1 MDPTG
6 KTFTSEDPRKWIGR
20 IIMAVILGEAIWNL
34 IVSVMNNVVV
44 PWLGDLFGQSS
55 GLPTSFTQRP
65 YNYPDLFVSILEF
78 CIAALIAAIINYFFQ
93 RPRAVRVRTVK
104 NAVPTAP
111 AEPLRGVP
119 QAVAPTAIPQ
129 TAPGQPLTSQT
140 PMPQT
145 TAPQPAMTQ
154 SAMTQPAMTQPAMTM
169 TKTAVTQTTP
179 PAPVTKPVP
188 VAAAPAV
195 TVAPSMPAPP
205 VVAPVPVAPA
215 PVAKPAGVAPAAP
228 SVPISAAKPQPPP
241 PPKAQPAK
249 PTKTKEVYYNI
260 VGEPVPSDDE

>member
-34 IVSVMNNVVV
+34 IVSVMNNLVV

-78 CIAALIAAIINYFFQ
+78 CIAALVAAIINYFFQ

-104 NAVPTAP
+104 SAVPTAP
-111 AEPLRGVP
+111 VEPVRVIP
-119 QAVAPTAIPQ
+119 RSEAP
-129 TAPGQPLTSQT
+129 
-140 PMPQT
+140 
-145 TAPQPAMTQ
+145 APQPQAAMTPATTTQ
-154 SAMTQPAMTQPAMTM
+154 PRLTQPALTQATM
-169 TKTAVTQTTP
+169 PVAP

-188 VAAAPAV
+188 VAAAPPV
-195 TVAPSMPAPP
+195 TVAPPMPTAP
-205 VVAPVPVAPA
+205 VVAPAPIAKPLTVAPATPSVPVA
-215 PVAKPAGVAPAAP
+215 
-228 SVPISAAKPQPPP
+228 AAKPQPPP
-241 PPKAQPAK
+241 PKAEPAK
-249 PTKTKEVYYNI
+249 PKKTKEVYYNI
-260 VGEPVPSDDE
+260 VGEPMPSDDD

>member
-6 KTFTSEDPRKWIGR
+6 KTFASENPRKWIGR
-20 IIMAVILGEAIWNL
+20 ILMAVILGEAIWNL
-34 IVSVMNNVVV
+34 IVSVMNNLVV

-78 CIAALIAAIINYFFQ
+78 CIAALVAAIINYFFQ
-93 RPRAVRVRTVK
+93 RPRPVRGKTMK
-104 NAVPTAP
+104 SAAP
-111 AEPLRGVP
+111 IAPVEPLRVVP
-119 QAVAPTAIPQ
+119 EVGAPAATPRTAPSQSLMPQ
-129 TAPGQPLTSQT
+129 TA
-140 PMPQT
+140 MPQT
-145 TAPQPAMTQ
+145 TTPQPA
-154 SAMTQPAMTQPAMTM
+154 M

-179 PAPVTKPVP
+179 PVAPVTKSVP
-188 VAAAPAV
+188 VAPPPPV
-195 TVAPSMPAPP
+195 TVAPPMPAAP
-205 VVAPVPVAPA
+205 VVAPG
-215 PVAKPAGVAPAAP
+215 PVAKPVAVAPAAP

-260 VGEPVPSDDE
+260 VGEPMPSDDE

>member
-34 IVSVMNNVVV
+34 IVSVMNNLVV

-78 CIAALIAAIINYFFQ
+78 CIAALVAAIINYFFQ
-93 RPRAVRVRTVK
+93 RPRPARVKTVK
-104 NAVPTAP
+104 SAAP
-111 AEPLRGVP
+111 VAPVEPLRAVP
-119 QAVAPTAIPQ
+119 RSEAP
-129 TAPGQPLTSQT
+129 
-140 PMPQT
+140 
-145 TAPQPAMTQ
+145 APQPQAAMTPATTTQ
-154 SAMTQPAMTQPAMTM
+154 PTLTQPTLTQPTLTQPALTQATM
-169 TKTAVTQTTP
+169 PV
-179 PAPVTKPVP
+179 APPVP
-188 VAAAPAV
+188 VAKPAPIIPAAPV
-195 TVAPSMPAPP
+195 IVAPPAP
-205 VVAPVPVAPA
+205 APPVAPA
-215 PVAKPAGVAPAAP
+215 PVAKPVAVAPAAP
-228 SVPISAAKPQPPP
+228 SVPVSAAKPQPP

-260 VGEPVPSDDE
+260 VGEPMPSDDD

>member
-6 KTFTSEDPRKWIGR
+6 NTFTSEDPRKWIGR

-34 IVSVMNNVVV
+34 IVSVMNNLVV

-78 CIAALIAAIINYFFQ
+78 CIAALVAAIINYFFQ
-93 RPRAVRVRTVK
+93 RPRAVRVKTMK
-104 NAVPTAP
+104 SAAP
-111 AEPLRGVP
+111 IAPVEPLRIVP
-119 QAVAPTAIPQ
+119 QVAAPGPIPQPAPTQSLTPQIPIPQ
-129 TAPGQPLTSQT
+129 PAT
-140 PMPQT
+140 
-145 TAPQPAMTQ
+145 PQPAMT
-154 SAMTQPAMTQPAMTM
+154 PPGMTM

-188 VAAAPAV
+188 VAAAPPV
-195 TVAPSMPAPP
+195 TVAAPMPAPP
-205 VVAPVPVAPA
+205 VVTPA
-215 PVAKPAGVAPAAP
+215 PVVPAAAAKPVAVAPTAP
-228 SVPISAAKPQPPP
+228 SLPASAAKSQPPP

-249 PTKTKEVYYNI
+249 ATKTKQVYYNI
-260 VGEPVPSDDE
+260 VGEPMPSDDE